1 MYDIVYLPF
10 TAKHLLVSYLRPLSG
25 LIKRLSTDPYFQEP
39 CNCFPF
45 PGKKQKHF
53 RLKFEDSKLTKEK
66 GILK

>member
-1 MYDIVYLPF
+1 MNDIYLPF

-45 PGKKQKHF
+45 PGKKKKNILDLKHRTVNLQRRRGF
-53 RLKFEDSKLTKEK
+53 
-66 GILK
+66 

>member
-45 PGKKQKHF
+45 PGKKKNILD
-53 RLKFEDSKLTKEK
+53 LKLRTVNLQRRRGF
-66 GILK
+66 